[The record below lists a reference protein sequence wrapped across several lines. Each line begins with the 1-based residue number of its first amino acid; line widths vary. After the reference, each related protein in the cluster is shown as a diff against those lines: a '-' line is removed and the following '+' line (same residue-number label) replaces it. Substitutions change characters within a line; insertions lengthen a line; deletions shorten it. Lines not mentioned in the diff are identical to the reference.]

1 MRFTSRRLRRDT
13 EWLGQCSLI
22 VAGAF
27 ALTLGS
33 MVAANAATEVR
44 VVLPFYSAKT
54 GQTFEAIAKEFSQA
68 NPGIEIKIEVVTWS
82 TLFQKLTTDIAG
94 GRPPDISIIATR
106 WLADFVTQGIAEP
119 LDAYMPGPF
128 RDAFIE
134 TFLTPSVID
143 GKTYGLP
150 VAASVRALYYN
161 KELFA
166 RAGIGEAPETWQ
178 ALRTAAGKVSALGGE
193 VYGFGLQGKESETDA
208 YWYYA
213 LWSFGGE
220 LVDANGSGVASAAG
234 IKAAKFYKRM
244 IDDGVTQP
252 GVTNYSRADLQNLFK
267 QGRLGMVLTGPWLLG
282 QLKREAPK
290 LRYGVAAIPKGTR
303 RATYGVTDSIIM
315 FKSSKVKDAAWMFL
329 KAAYAPKWRST
340 FSRSEGFLPVL
351 KSVAVEPHFRND
363 EGLAAFTA
371 MLPFAKFAPT
381 LANWEEMA
389 DAISRALQTVYL
401 GAEPAEK
408 ALGRAAKRVD
418 KLLGR

>member
-1 MRFTSRRLRRDT
+1 MRFTSRRLCRATLR
-13 EWLGQCSLI
+13 LGRNSPLAAA
-22 VAGAF
+22 VL
-27 ALTLGS
+27 ALALGS
-33 MVAANAATEVR
+33 AAAAIAATEVR

-54 GQTFEAIAKEFSQA
+54 GPTFEAIAKEFSQA

-119 LDAYMPGPF
+119 LDGYMPGPF
-128 RDAFIE
+128 RDAFIG
-134 TFLTPSVID
+134 TFLTPSVIA

-150 VAASVRALYYN
+150 VAASVRALYFN

-166 RAGIGEAPETWQ
+166 RAGLGGAPETWQ
-178 ALRTAAGKVSALGGE
+178 ALLRAAGKVSALGGG
-193 VYGFGLQGKESETDA
+193 VYGFGLQGKENETDA

-220 LVDANGSGVASAAG
+220 LLDANRSGVASAAG
-234 IKAAKFYKRM
+234 IKAAKLYKRM

-290 LRYGVAAIPKGTR
+290 LRFGVAGIPKGTR

-315 FKSSKVKDAAWMFL
+315 FRSSKVKDAAWKFL
-329 KAAYAPKWRST
+329 KAAYAPKWRSA

-351 KSVAVEPHFRND
+351 KSVAAEPHFRND
-363 EGLAAFTA
+363 EGLAAFTS

-389 DAISRALQTVYL
+389 DAISRALQTIYL
-401 GAEPAEK
+401 GAEPAEE